1 MDKKLRHD
9 ADKIIAASIK
19 AVLPDEAVRR
29 ALEDFE
35 PGPGRTLLVAAGK
48 AAWQMA
54 KAAVDA
60 LGDVDGGVV
69 VTKYGH
75 VKGEIPGDRKS
86 VV

>member
-35 PGPGRTLLVAAGK
+35 PGPGRTLL
-48 AAWQMA
+48 
-54 KAAVDA
+54 
-60 LGDVDGGVV
+60 
-69 VTKYGH
+69 
-75 VKGEIPGDRKS
+75 PGSNSCSYQHLFSSSQKNS
-86 VV
+86 